1 MAKSKSG
8 PQNEPGNPDGCVIGK
23 KEAKTVKGSVE
34 VLSTAFLD
42 SAKKINTSVGAL
54 ANKIFSIIS
63 RLKKVSLKPSA
74 SASKGGGG
82 KSNSVI
88 EGYNARIAMQTFKK
102 EKTQKEKTQEAILKK
117 AKQEQ
122 KDQISLRV
130 AAFNKQLQAFRQA
143 FRAEQ
148 RIIARARMG
157 LTKLNISKAKKE
169 KAAIIKAANAAKK
182 ILVSNIKKQQRAA
195 EQEPLIAI
203 RAIRALR
210 ALNRRK
216 DAKERKAQ
224 NDILKRIEK
233 MRRFLLSQKKEE
245 ERIIINARRALTALN
260 KKNDKKKKESE
271 SIFAKFTALQANK
284 RKKELKDAASDF
296 AKYTA
301 FKVKKNR
308 LISKARAAEARQKVS
323 VEAKKA
329 RDLAIAIDELRS
341 KFPRLTKLFIDGPA
355 MLREE
360 FKYWSGVMA
369 TGWGFA
375 SSVTKAGAKLLR
387 KGWDIAY
394 KAINSYINQDDYEES
409 QSSPTVNPPAETIEN
424 KSKPVDNTEKEIDAL
439 VSKIEASQSKF
450 NSIFSDFK
458 DTIDNLEATAATD
471 ASAASALLALKDLAD
486 SFGKVDAKDFEEKF
500 RIAGNA
506 VIELA
511 GALSIKEMNG
521 EALTEAEKNLA
532 EFAHKMSLVQ
542 PLEMAAQAN
551 KSILKSIEKLEAIL
565 KTKSSATKPATLA
578 SGGPATPS
586 KDDAKGT
593 DTVPAMLTPGEFVVN
608 KDATKKNRGT
618 LEQINNGG
626 KTEKKASG
634 GRISYLAKG
643 TSSGGRGTP
652 APSTPAPAAAVSP
665 FIAGLT
671 LAGKSLGVLSTVG
684 NLAVG
689 AITGTVGAFSKIVS
703 FASPFVEA
711 FNPALIEQMNLVFK
725 DLTAV
730 IGMALEPVIGAVI
743 PIVRAFADRLVPVVQ
758 ALIPTVQLFADAMM
772 ELAGP
777 IIEILIEAFA
787 ALEPI
792 IVLVVGI
799 VKMWADILV
808 QSLPLISAVIKEVVW
823 WFTKIIST
831 MQWAVGSL
839 ISMIPGTGKIGE
851 NMIKSAEKASKAT
864 DDYYNGTSKVQ
875 KAIQQPA
882 KKGASVGAAAGK
894 ASFSGIS
901 DLGRNLMQSAM
912 SSSTQASA
920 VRTAE
925 NTEKMDKTL
934 QEINMKMGRAPADP
948 ARGALGLRAPGVG
961 R

>member
-1 MAKSKSG
+1 MAKNKQG
-8 PQNEPGNPDGCVIGK
+8 PESEPGNPDGCVIGK
-23 KEAKTVKGSVE
+23 KEAKTIKSSVE
-34 VLSTAFLD
+34 VLSGAFIA
-42 SAKKINTSVGAL
+42 SAKKINSSIGAL
-54 ANKIFSIIS
+54 ANKIYSIIS
-63 RLKKVSLKPSA
+63 KLKKVSLKPSG
-74 SASKGGGG
+74 SGSKGGSG

-122 KDQISLRV
+122 KDQISLRI
-130 AAFNKQLQAFRQA
+130 AAFNKQLQA

-169 KAAIIKAANAAKK
+169 KVAIIKAHNAAKK
-182 ILVSNIKKQQRAA
+182 TLAYNIKKQQRAA
-195 EQEPLIAI
+195 EQAPLIAI
-203 RAIRALR
+203 RAMRALR

-233 MRRFLLSQKKEE
+233 MRRLLLSQKKEE
-245 ERIIINARRALTALN
+245 ERILVNARRALTALN
-260 KKNDKKKKESE
+260 KKNDKKRKESE
-271 SIFAKFTALQANK
+271 NIFSRFTALQVSK
-284 RKKELKDAASDF
+284 RKKELKDGASDF
-296 AKYTA
+296 ARYTA
-301 FKVKKNR
+301 FQAKKTR
-308 LISKARAAEARQKVS
+308 LLSKARAAETRQKVS
-323 VEAKKA
+323 AEAKKSE
-329 RDLAIAIDELRS
+329 DLANAIDELRV

-355 MLREE
+355 KLKEE
-360 FKYWSGVMA
+360 FKYWSGVMS
-369 TGWGFA
+369 TGWSLA
-375 SSVTKAGAKLLR
+375 SSVINAGAKLLR

-394 KAINSYINQDDYEES
+394 KAVDSYINQDDYEGDAGDEQS
-409 QSSPTVNPPAETIEN
+409 QSNPTVNAPAETTKI
-424 KSKPVDNTEKEIDAL
+424 KVDPVDNTEKEIDAL

-471 ASAASALLALKDLAD
+471 ASAASALFALKDLAD

-511 GALSIKEMNG
+511 RDLSIKEMNG

-532 EFAHKMSLVQ
+532 EFAHKMTLLQ
-542 PLEMAAQAN
+542 PSEIAAQAN
-551 KSILKSIEKLEAIL
+551 KTILKSVEKLEAIL
-565 KTKSSATKPATLA
+565 KTKSAATKPATLA

-586 KDDAKGT
+586 KDNAKGT

-626 KTEKKASG
+626 KTQKKASG

-643 TSSGGRGTP
+643 TPSGGGGGSP
-652 APSTPAPAAAVSP
+652 APGSPAPAAAVSP

-758 ALIPTVQLFADAMM
+758 ALIPTVQLFADAMI

-792 IVLVVGI
+792 IVLVADS
-799 VKMWADILV
+799 VKIWAEILTW
-808 QSLPLISAVIKEVVW
+808 SLPLIAAVIKEVVW
-823 WFTKIIST
+823 WFSKIATTI
-831 MQWAVGSL
+831 QWVIGR
-839 ISMIPGTGKIGE
+839 IMSMIPGTGDAGKKI
-851 NMIKSAEKASKAT
+851 MDSANRASQVT
-864 DDYYNGTSKVQ
+864 EEYYKGTSKVQ
-875 KAIQQPA
+875 KAVQQPA

-920 VRTAE
+920 IRTAE

-934 QEINMKMGRAPADP
+934 TSIDQKMGRVPLPNPAAP
-948 ARGALGLRAPGVG
+948 ARGARV
-961 R
+961 

>member
-1 MAKSKSG
+1 MAKSKNG

-42 SAKKINTSVGAL
+42 SAKKINTSIGAL

-130 AAFNKQLQAFRQA
+130 AAFNKQLQAFR
-143 FRAEQ
+143 AEQ

-157 LTKLNISKAKKE
+157 LTKLNISKTKKE
-169 KAAIIKAANAAKK
+169 KTALIKAANAAKK
-182 ILVSNIKKQQRAA
+182 ILVSNTKKQQRAA

-224 NDILKRIEK
+224 NDVLKRIEK

-260 KKNDKKKKESE
+260 KKNDKKK
-271 SIFAKFTALQANK
+271 
-284 RKKELKDAASDF
+284 
-296 AKYTA
+296 
-301 FKVKKNR
+301 
-308 LISKARAAEARQKVS
+308 AAEARQKVS
-323 VEAKKA
+323 VEAKKVK
-329 RDLAIAIDELRS
+329 DLAIAIDELRS

-355 MLREE
+355 KLKEE

-409 QSSPTVNPPAETIEN
+409 QSSPTVNPPAETTEN
-424 KSKPVDNTEKEIDAL
+424 KSKPVDDTEKQIDEL
-439 VSKIEASQSKF
+439 VSKIEKSKSRF
-450 NSIFSDFK
+450 NSIFSEFK
-458 DTIDNLEATAATD
+458 DTIDSLKANAGTD
-471 ASAASALLALKDLAD
+471 ALAGEALLALNELIN
-486 SFGKVDAKDFEEKF
+486 SFGKVDTKEFEEKF
-500 RIAGNA
+500 LNAGNA
-506 VIELA
+506 LNQFTRD
-511 GALSIKEMNG
+511 LSVREMNG
-521 EALTEAEKNLA
+521 EKLNKAEEDLA
-532 EFAHKMSLVQ
+532 KFAHKMGLID
-542 PLEMAAQAN
+542 PLQTASNAN
-551 KSILKSIEKLEAIL
+551 KTILKSIEKIKELQANA
-565 KTKSSATKPATLA
+565 KNTSTPKTLA
-578 SGGPATPS
+578 SGGPATSS

-626 KTEKKASG
+626 ETQKKASG
-634 GRISYLAKG
+634 GPIKYLAG
-643 TSSGGRGTP
+643 GGGSGSAPGGSAP
-652 APSTPAPAAAVSP
+652 APGGPAPAAAVSP

-689 AITGTVGAFSKIVS
+689 AITGTVGAFSKIIS

-831 MQWAVGSL
+831 MQWAIGSL

-875 KAIQQPA
+875 KAVQQPA

>member
-1 MAKSKSG
+1 MAKSKVG
-8 PQNEPGNPDGCVIGK
+8 PETEPGNPDGCVIGK
-23 KEAKTVKGSVE
+23 KEAKAVKGSVE

-42 SAKKINTSVGAL
+42 SAKKISTSVGAL

-102 EKTQKEKTQEAILKK
+102 EKTQKEKNEKAIVK
-117 AKQEQ
+117 
-122 KDQISLRV
+122 LRV
-130 AAFNKQLQAFRQA
+130 AAYKAQLKY
-143 FRAEQ
+143 
-148 RIIARARMG
+148 
-157 LTKLNISKAKKE
+157 L
-169 KAAIIKAANAAKK
+169 
-182 ILVSNIKKQQRAA
+182 KKQKRLE
-195 EQEPLIAI
+195 EQAPLIAI
-203 RAIRALR
+203 RAVRALS

-216 DAKERKAQ
+216 NAKERKAQ
-224 NDILKRIEK
+224 NDVLKRIEK

-369 TGWGFA
+369 TGWSMAFSVLKSGYKLISPAFGFVWD
-375 SSVTKAGAKLLR
+375 SIKNGSNFLL
-387 KGWDIAY
+387 
-394 KAINSYINQDDYEES
+394 
-409 QSSPTVNPPAETIEN
+409 
-424 KSKPVDNTEKEIDAL
+424 KSFKTNGKNIEKE
-439 VSKIEASQSKF
+439 
-450 NSIFSDFK
+450 NSFPITDIYNQFK
-458 DTIDNLEATAATD
+458 DVFDE
-471 ASAASALLALKDLAD
+471 
-486 SFGKVDAKDFEEKF
+486 VKF
-500 RIAGNA
+500 RIGGFEKGNSGSSNPRAQFAKKQGQQPEIRLNADKSKLPDVFHEMVHAIDSAAGLISRSASKGSN
-506 VIELA
+506 ELA
-511 GALSIKEMNG
+511 ESYEKAKKILEETFKNVNLSDTLKNYISDPKEIIANFVTASKYAENAGSIMRRVFETSSING
-521 EALTEAEKNLA
+521 SLEELQKIIEEVSKSFFDLAKASVDEINEKRKA
-532 EFAHKMSLVQ
+532 
-542 PLEMAAQAN
+542 
-551 KSILKSIEKLEAIL
+551 KSKK
-565 KTKSSATKPATLA
+565 KTTVEDPRKHVTLA

-608 KDATKKNRGT
+608 KDATKKNRGM

-626 KTEKKASG
+626 KTQKRSSGGPINYLAGGGAAGGGGGGGTASG
-634 GRISYLAKG
+634 G
-643 TSSGGRGTP
+643 
-652 APSTPAPAAAVSP
+652 PAPAAAVSP

-689 AITGTVGAFSKIVS
+689 AITGTVGAFNQIVS
-703 FASPFVEA
+703 FASPFVQA

-730 IGMALEPVIGAVI
+730 IGMGLEPVIGAVI

-875 KAIQQPA
+875 KAVQQPA

-920 VRTAE
+920 IRTAE

-934 QEINMKMGRAPADP
+934 QEINMKMGRAPMPNPAAP
-948 ARGALGLRAPGVG
+948 ARGARV
-961 R
+961 